1 VRRNVGVSRPRKR
14 RNVRVQVPS
23 REWLELKVA

>member
-1 VRRNVGVSRPRKR
+1 MKR
-14 RNVRVQVPS
+14 LLLLAIALTLGLMPAVLS